1 VSGFSRTSFAIEPM
15 EIRPATHSDLE
26 RVEALLRHASLP
38 LDGARDA
45 FRVGFVAEEHDAIV
59 GAVALEIYSDS
70 ALLRSLVVDQTAQG
84 QGLGRQL
91 TQAAIAEAQR
101 RGVDA
106 IYLLT
111 TTADQYFPRFGF
123 VTVDRQSMPSSIQG
137 SIEFQSA
144 CPASAIAMRR

>member
-1 VSGFSRTSFAIEPM
+1 MIRRAEDADVERIETLLSG
-15 EIRPATHSDLE
+15 
-26 RVEALLRHASLP
+26 ASLP
-38 LDGARDA
+38 LEGARDA

-59 GAVALEIYSDS
+59 GAVALEMYPDS

-84 QGLGRQL
+84 KGLGGRL
-91 TQAAIAEAQR
+91 TQAAIEEAQR
-101 RGVDA
+101 RGVHA

-111 TTADQYFPRFGF
+111 TTAEQFFPRFGF
-123 VTVDRQSMPSSIQG
+123 VAVDRQSMPPSIQG